1 MNTTN
6 AYYEVLQQY
15 MESGLALWQVTIIGV
30 TGSTPAK
37 PGMKMLVPA
46 QDKEFGN
53 LGGGE
58 LEYAVINHVRSNQ
71 PAEAQM
77 LHFRLDNSG
86 SRVEIDINPGVEI
99 PTNMIC
105 GGKVS
110 VFIEPL
116 FRKHRLYIIGA
127 GHCGRAL
134 AQLAKLCDFYVV
146 MIDNRKELL
155 EQQVLQSADRICHS
169 NYTDL
174 DTCIDFND
182 NAYIVIMTHGHI
194 HDKEVLEYC
203 LSRNT
208 KYLGMIGSRTKVPQT
223 FAELRHKGFTDQELD
238 RVHAP
243 IGLPINSHTPHEIAV
258 SIMAQII
265 SIRNSAHLYDP
276 SEEKRLFHKVPSFD
290 DHRTIINTKI
300 TLD

>member
-1 MNTTN
+1 MKDAHT
-6 AYYEVLQQY
+6 YYERLKELMSQ
-15 MESGLALWQVTIIGV
+15 GLALWQVTIIGV

-37 PGMKMLVPA
+37 PGMKMLIPA

-58 LEYAVINHVRSNQ
+58 LEYVVINYVRSNQ
-71 PAEAQM
+71 PVEAQM

-86 SRVEIDINPGVEI
+86 SKVDIDLNPIKVALSQSAPSNSEID
-99 PTNMIC
+99 TNMIC

-116 FRKHRLYIIGA
+116 FRKNHLYIIGA

-134 AQLAKLCDFYVV
+134 AHLAKLCDFYVV

-155 EQQVLQSADRICHS
+155 EHQALRSADRICHS

-174 DTCIDFND
+174 VKHIEFND

-194 HDKEVLEYC
+194 HDKQVLQYC
-203 LSRNT
+203 LRRRS
-208 KYLGMIGSRTKVPQT
+208 KYIGMIGSRSKVPQILT
-223 FAELRHKGFTDQELD
+223 ELGTQGYSDEDLA

-243 IGLPINSHTPHEIAV
+243 IGLPINSHTPYEIAV
-258 SIMAQII
+258 SILAELI
-265 SIRNSAHLYDP
+265 SIRNTACH
-276 SEEKRLFHKVPSFD
+276 
-290 DHRTIINTKI
+290 
-300 TLD
+300 